1 MLEEA
6 DFDALPQSPPPLQ
19 EDPLDSLELVDAD
32 VEGELPAQD
41 RHKQGQ

>member
-6 DFDALPQSPPPLQ
+6 DFGALPQGPPPLQ
-19 EDPLDSLELVDAD
+19 KDALDSLKLIDAD